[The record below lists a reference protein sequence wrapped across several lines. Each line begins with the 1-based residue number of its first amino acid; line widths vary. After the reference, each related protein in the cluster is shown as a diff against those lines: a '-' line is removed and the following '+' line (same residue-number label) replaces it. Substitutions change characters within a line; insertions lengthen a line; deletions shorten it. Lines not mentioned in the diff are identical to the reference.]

1 MDRDLPYL
9 MSDEEIVAHELAA
22 EASARANGGDANW
35 KPNGG
40 SAKRQK
46 PNGGAKANDCNEA
59 AVKIEDFVAY
69 MQSHDYIFLPSG
81 DSWPAAR
88 VNARLSPVSLVD
100 KDGLPI
106 VDPKTGEQ
114 KQIPASNWLAEHA
127 PVEQLTWAPGLPQ
140 LIRHK
145 LIGGGG
151 WVDHKN
157 ATVLNLYRP
166 PRPRVGDATRAG
178 PWLDHARRIYPDD
191 ADQIILRLA
200 HRVQRPHEKIN
211 HGLVL
216 GGPQGIGK
224 DTFLEPL
231 KQAVG
236 PWNFSEVS
244 PQQML
249 GRFNGFLK
257 CVVLRI
263 SEVKDL
269 GEVDRFKFYDHMK
282 TYLAAPPDVLRVD
295 EKNLRE
301 HNILN
306 ACFAIMTTNYKVD
319 GIYLPAD
326 DRRNYV
332 LWSNC
337 TKEDFDGAYWNTL
350 WGWYEAEGF
359 GHVAAY
365 LKELDLSGFDPKAP
379 PPKTEAFWAIVDA
392 NRPPE
397 DAELADI
404 LDMIGNPDATT
415 ILRIAKAADTELAA
429 WIRERK
435 NRRAIPHRL
444 EKVGYVPVRNEYADD
459 GLWKLSGKRQVIYAK
474 NTLSPSDRLRAAQA
488 LTDATETERSAM
500 PDF

>member
-1 MDRDLPYL
+1 
-9 MSDEEIVAHELAA
+9 
-22 EASARANGGDANW
+22 
-35 KPNGG
+35 
-40 SAKRQK
+40 
-46 PNGGAKANDCNEA
+46 
-59 AVKIEDFVAY
+59 
-69 MQSHDYIFLPSG
+69 
-81 DSWPAAR
+81 
-88 VNARLSPVSLVD
+88 
-100 KDGLPI
+100 
-106 VDPKTGEQ
+106 
-114 KQIPASNWLAEHA
+114 
-127 PVEQLTWAPGLPQ
+127 
-140 LIRHK
+140 
-145 LIGGGG
+145 
-151 WVDHKN
+151 
-157 ATVLNLYRP
+157 
-166 PRPRVGDATRAG
+166 
-178 PWLDHARRIYPDD
+178 
-191 ADQIILRLA
+191 
-200 HRVQRPHEKIN
+200 
-211 HGLVL
+211 
-216 GGPQGIGK
+216 
-224 DTFLEPL
+224 
-231 KQAVG
+231 
-236 PWNFSEVS
+236 
-244 PQQML
+244 ML